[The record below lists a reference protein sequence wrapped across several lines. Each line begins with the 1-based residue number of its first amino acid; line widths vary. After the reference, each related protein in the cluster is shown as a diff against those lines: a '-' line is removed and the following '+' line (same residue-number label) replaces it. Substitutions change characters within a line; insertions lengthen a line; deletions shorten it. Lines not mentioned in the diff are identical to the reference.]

1 MDIIESAGY
10 VANLVPEY
18 EKGVSVLP
26 EQGRPRFGL
35 PNDYSSFSRAFIE
48 RLIRLRPIS
57 TSMTLTLTG

>member
-1 MDIIESAGY
+1 MLQTLCRDTKKASLSFWNRDARG
-10 VANLVPEY
+10 
-18 EKGVSVLP
+18 SD
-26 EQGRPRFGL
+26 L